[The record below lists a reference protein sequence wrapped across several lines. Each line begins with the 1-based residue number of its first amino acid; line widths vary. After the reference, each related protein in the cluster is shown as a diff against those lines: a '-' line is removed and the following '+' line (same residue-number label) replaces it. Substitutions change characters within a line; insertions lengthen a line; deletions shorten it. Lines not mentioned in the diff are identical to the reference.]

1 MEGDSV
7 GVVLGVEKQAASI
20 LEVEEQ
26 GEKTRPA
33 ELSGY
38 DERRSIEVTAVT

>member
-20 LEVEEQ
+20 LEDEEQ
-26 GEKTRPA
+26 GEKNS
-33 ELSGY
+33 SGRI
-38 DERRSIEVTAVT
+38 ERIWRT